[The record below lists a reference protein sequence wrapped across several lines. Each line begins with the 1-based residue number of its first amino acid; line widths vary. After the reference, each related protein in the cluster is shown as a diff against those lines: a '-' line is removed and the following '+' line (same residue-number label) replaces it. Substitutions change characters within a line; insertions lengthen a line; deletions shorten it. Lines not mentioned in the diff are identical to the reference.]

1 MTFCGLDLDTWSQ
14 ILSIVQNIVLSL
26 TGIITVVIASKGLN
40 AWRKELK
47 GKYSHD
53 TAKNVL
59 RALYRLR
66 NSFSIVRNA
75 FIFSSE
81 YPAEWID
88 SDNRLKSENE
98 IEGTTF
104 VYNNRMKFV
113 EDALREFQEQAIDAE
128 VNWGMDFQMATKPL
142 MKCIGKLKWAIF
154 TLLETK
160 RYPNDEFRMKR
171 SAKAD
176 EGSVLYYIGENS
188 ELDAF
193 TGEINLAVSQIEN
206 LVKKKL

>member
-1 MTFCGLDLDTWSQ
+1 MTMTFVGIDIDLWSK
-14 ILSIVQNIVLSL
+14 ILSIVQNIVLTL
-26 TGIITVVIASKGLN
+26 TGIITVIIASKGLN

-88 SDNRLKSENE
+88 SDNRLKSEYE
-98 IEGTTF
+98 FDGTKY

-113 EDALREFQEQAIDAE
+113 EDALREFQKQAIDAE
-128 VNWGMDFQMATKPL
+128 VNWGSDFQNATKLL
-142 MKCIGKLKWAIF
+142 MECIRKLKWAIF
-154 TLLETK
+154 TLLETY
-160 RYPNDEFRMKR
+160 RFPNDETRLTR
-171 SAKAD
+171 SFKAD

-188 ELDAF
+188 ELDTF
-193 TGEINLAVSQIEN
+193 TGEINLAV
-206 LVKKKL
+206 